1 MKGEAPAETK
11 AKKPAKGIQSIE
23 VGYRVLLA
31 VQRGPTPI
39 PLSEIAKRAGLSTG
53 ATHNYLVS
61 LGRTGLIEQEG
72 RGSYRLGPSAFALSV
87 ASFQQLSSFD
97 LLRDATRRL
106 HQATGKSVAASVW
119 SQAGPVSVYK
129 QQSDDYGI
137 FEFRTGLLPFSLRT
151 AAAMVFVAYL
161 PEEMT
166 LGAIRQELAQMKRPE
181 SEAADIIS
189 DYKKAVLPHQYAF
202 SVYKGELHEDIGAMA
217 APVFG
222 KNRDVAF
229 TLSILGRVR
238 EVDPAHNEALVSQLL
253 ETVDTVSK
261 MIYFGAS

>member
-1 MKGEAPAETK
+1 MQGERPPESK
-11 AKKPAKGIQSIE
+11 PKKPTKGIQSIE

-39 PLSEIAKRAGLSTG
+39 PLSEIAKRAGLSSG

-106 HQATGKSVAASVW
+106 HVTTGKSVAASVW
-119 SQAGPVSVYK
+119 SQAGPVSVFK
-129 QQSDDYGI
+129 QQSEDYGL
-137 FEFRTGLLPFSLRT
+137 FEFRTGLLPFHLRT

-166 LGAIRQELAQMKRPE
+166 LGAIRQELARRNRPE
-181 SEAADIIS
+181 YEAADIVS
-189 DYKKAVLPHQYAF
+189 EYKKIVLPQRYAF
-202 SVYKGELHEDIGAMA
+202 SVYKGELEEDVGALS

-222 KNRDVAF
+222 KDRDVAF
-229 TLSILGRVR
+229 TLSILGRAG
-238 EVDPAHNEALVSQLL
+238 EIDPAANPGLVFQLL
-253 ETVDTVSK
+253 ETVETVSK
-261 MIYFGAS
+261 VIALGAS